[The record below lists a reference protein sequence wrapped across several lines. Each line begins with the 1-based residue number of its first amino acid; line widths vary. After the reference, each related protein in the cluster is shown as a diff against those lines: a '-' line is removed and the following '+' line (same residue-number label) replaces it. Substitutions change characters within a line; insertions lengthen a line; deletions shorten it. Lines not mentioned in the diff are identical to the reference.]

1 MQIDPPPFNVPGAL
15 DPSSRELTSGDSYD
29 MTAEDRTLIVR
40 KVGGSPTAVKLPP
53 KLSPGVRVKVIDG
66 KGDAATN
73 PITVSGDAIND
84 GDTVTIDTNY
94 GWASFIRSTDKW
106 IIEG

>member
-1 MQIDPPPFNVPGAL
+1 MQIDPPPFSVPGAL
-15 DPSSRELTSGDSYD
+15 DPSSRELTSGDSYE

-53 KLSPGVRVKVIDG
+53 KLSPGARVKVIDG
-66 KGDAATN
+66 KG
-73 PITVSGDAIND
+73 